1 MKGFDPPYSFFED
14 YREKELDEL
23 AEWERVIQL
32 DSEITNNEL
41 LGRYLGPVGP
51 NEWSELET
59 YYSNRF
65 SEFVIKRIDGIVDTT
80 PIELHQ
86 QEFDDFRKD
95 IIKINKLLSM
105 NVSDTAAT
113 IPEPAEQLLLKRLRQ
128 RGYDPSDLDVSHI
141 ERGGPLY
148 LLELF
153 VTAARQQA
161 NAELQSDGGVVTRA
175 EFAANIGHPETS
187 TRLVEI
193 LIDETATLGDLGEEK
208 IKSELRYPVLMV
220 SLWFNQREGL
230 NEWLDKGREGILEM
244 ATATG
249 KTVAGI
255 AAIAHLCGELP
266 DHPQHDPQTSDADIL
281 VVAHSNAIL
290 SQWKRELSEKLG
302 LPHGVLHSDAQPS
315 DLHFSTGTVQ
325 FQTAHSLLP
334 HYDPDLKSHY
344 DLVIVDEVH
353 HYSNE
358 EGFGQAAK
366 RPNYDAVLGLSAT
379 IGKDETDPLRKTIQ
393 NIVAPIVYTFDLED
407 AIENEIIPN
416 FEWKVHPTPLDPTE
430 REEWRKSTRS
440 ITNKFNQIQSS
451 TQTHRILE
459 DLSVP
464 FARFEDLGDFV
475 QAHKAISYSEHDPP
489 DAWKELQNAI
499 YSRTDIRHRSQPK
512 IQSAIDLARDYLK
525 KRDNVKI
532 VMFSMRTDTTDQIQK
547 ALDQYT
553 DHAYAVHSKV
563 ASSTQRKDQIIN
575 ERIRKFSNAEHGV
588 LVAPKLLDE
597 GIDVPDAEIGIN
609 VAGTKTKLQLVQ
621 RMGRVLRKHGD
632 QEPCFHHFVAIPD
645 QDFVPG
651 LDSKAYV
658 QELNW
663 VHELGELI
671 RQQPQIEPA
680 DVDEEL
686 LKRAEERG
694 HELWAQHLIEE
705 WEVETVQ
712 GSVELEQVLDALTLE
727 IATRLR
733 NQIDYSGDRV
743 TESDWKQALSTLRDD
758 HSIGTLQKVWWLFPL
773 YRDRPQHL
781 QDRLG
786 EVITT
791 LEEQRNTS
799 S

>member
-1 MKGFDPPYSFFED
+1 MKVNPTYWLFEE
-14 YREKELDEL
+14 YREEELDEL
-23 AEWERVIQL
+23 QEWEQVIQL

-41 LGRYLGPVGP
+41 LSQYLGPVGP
-51 NEWSELET
+51 NEWPKLET
-59 YYSNRF
+59 YYSERF
-65 SEFVIKRIDGIVDTT
+65 SEFVIKRIDEIVDTT

-86 QEFDDFRKD
+86 QEFDSFRKD
-95 IIKINKLLSM
+95 IIQINKLLSM

-113 IPEPAEQLLLKRLRQ
+113 IPQPAEQLLLKRLRQ
-128 RGYDPSDLDVSHI
+128 RGYDPSALEVSHI

-161 NAELQSDGGVVTRA
+161 NAELQSDGGV
-175 EFAANIGHPETS
+175 ANREASETTVNQVEAS
-187 TRLVEI
+187 TQLVEV
-193 LIDETATLGDLGEEK
+193 LIDETDSLGDLEEEQ
-208 IKSELRYPVLMV
+208 IKSILRYPVLMV
-220 SLWFNQREGL
+220 SLWVNQRKGL

-266 DHPQHDPQTSDADIL
+266 DHPQHDPQTSDANIL

-302 LPHGVLHSDAQPS
+302 LPHGVLHGDAQPK
-315 DLHFSTGTVQ
+315 DLHFSTGMVQ

-334 HYDPDLKSHY
+334 RYDPVLKSHY

-358 EGFGQAAK
+358 EGFGQAVK

-379 IGKDETDPLRKTIQ
+379 IGKDENDPLRKTIQ
-393 NIVAPIVYTFDLED
+393 NIVAPIVDTFDLED
-407 AIENEIIPN
+407 AVKKEIIPN
-416 FEWKVHPTPLDPTE
+416 FEWKVHPTPLNPDE
-430 REEWRKSTRS
+430 REEWRKSTQS

-451 TQTHRILE
+451 MKTQRILE
-459 DLSVP
+459 DISVP
-464 FARFEDLGDFV
+464 FTRLEDLGDFV
-475 QAHKAISYSEHDPP
+475 QAYKALSYSERDPP
-489 DAWKELQNAI
+489 DEWKELQNAI

-512 IQSAIDLARDYLK
+512 IQSAIDIARDYLTE
-525 KRDNVKI
+525 RDNVKL
-532 VMFSMRTDTTDQIQK
+532 VMFSMRIETTEQIQE
-547 ALDQYT
+547 ALNPHT

-575 ERIRKFSNAEHGV
+575 ERIKKFSNAEHGV
-588 LVAPKLLDE
+588 LIAPQLLDE

-621 RMGRVLRKHGD
+621 RMGRVLRKYGD
-632 QEPCFHHFVAIPD
+632 QEPSFHHLVAIPEK
-645 QDFVPG
+645 DFVPG

-663 VHELGELI
+663 VYELGELI
-671 RQQPQIEPA
+671 RQEPQIEPA
-680 DVDEEL
+680 DIDEEL

-694 HELWAQHLIEE
+694 HELWAQHLVED

-712 GSVELEQVLDALTLE
+712 GSVELEQVIDALTLE
-727 IATRLR
+727 IATQLR
-733 NQIDYSGDRV
+733 NQIDYSGDQV
-743 TESDWKQALSTLRDD
+743 AEADWKQALRTLRDD

-781 QDRLG
+781 QDRLS
-786 EVITT
+786 EVIAT
-791 LEEQRNTS
+791 LKEQENL
-799 S
+799 